1 MYKYIFK
8 HQVAIWWSWE
18 RGSITI
24 FTNLDCEGEKQ
35 GKKANKKDIKQE
47 GSKGRPLG
55 AKEKCIM
62 ELRLSRKI
70 FESIFLS
77 AFFTT

>member
-1 MYKYIFK
+1 MFK

-35 GKKANKKDIKQE
+35 GKKANKKNRKKEERKERPRSERKMLALIK
-47 GSKGRPLG
+47 K
-55 AKEKCIM
+55 
-62 ELRLSRKI
+62 KI
-70 FESIFLS
+70 
-77 AFFTT
+77 